1 MRAKT
6 RTITMSS
13 KKADA
18 LKAEVERRMKTGE
31 TFSISEIRMIMK
43 STGLSYAQVISQTK
57 SLKNLFPRQWTMRVS
72 RFLLLGMIFVCSFSA
87 CGKIRNQKLR
97 LHHL

>member
-6 RTITMSS
+6 RTVTMSS

-31 TFSISEIRMIMK
+31 TFSLDEIRMIMK
-43 STGLSYAQVISQTK
+43 STGLSYTQVISRTK
-57 SLKNLFPRQWTMRVS
+57 SLKKDMEREQERQGADFNKEEFISQAMDN
-72 RFLLLGMIFVCSFSA
+72 A
-87 CGKIRNQKLR
+87 GK
-97 LHHL
+97 

>member
-6 RTITMSS
+6 RTVTMSS

-31 TFSISEIRMIMK
+31 TFSLDEIRMIMK
-43 STGLSYAQVISQTK
+43 STGLSYAQVIRRTKALKKDMDREQERQGTDFNKEEFISQAMDNAG
-57 SLKNLFPRQWTMRVS
+57 LRTM
-72 RFLLLGMIFVCSFSA
+72 
-87 CGKIRNQKLR
+87 
-97 LHHL
+97 

>member
-31 TFSISEIRMIMK
+31 TFSLSEIRMIMK
-43 STGLSYAQVISQTK
+43 STGLSYAQVISRTK
-57 SLKNLFPRQWTMRVS
+57 SLKRDMENEQEKQGADFNKEEFISQAMDNAGNLRS
-72 RFLLLGMIFVCSFSA
+72 E
-87 CGKIRNQKLR
+87 
-97 LHHL
+97 

>member
-6 RTITMSS
+6 RTVTMSS

-31 TFSISEIRMIMK
+31 TFSLDEIRMIMK
-43 STGLSYAQVISQTK
+43 STGLSYAQVISRT
-57 SLKNLFPRQWTMRVS
+57 KNLKRDMEKEQEKQGADFNKEEFISQAMDN
-72 RFLLLGMIFVCSFSA
+72 A
-87 CGKIRNQKLR
+87 GK
-97 LHHL
+97 

>member
-6 RTITMSS
+6 RTITMSN

-31 TFSISEIRMIMK
+31 TFSLSEIRMIMK
-43 STGLSYAQVISQTK
+43 STGLSYAQVISRTK
-57 SLKNLFPRQWTMRVS
+57 SLKRDMEKEQEKQGADFNKEEFISQAMDNAVNLRS
-72 RFLLLGMIFVCSFSA
+72 E
-87 CGKIRNQKLR
+87 
-97 LHHL
+97 

>member
-6 RTITMSS
+6 RTVTMSS

-31 TFSISEIRMIMK
+31 SFSLEEIRMIMK
-43 STGLSYAQVISQTK
+43 STGLSYAQVIRRTK
-57 SLKNLFPRQWTMRVS
+57 ALKKDMDREQERQGTDFNKEEFITKAMDDAVRE
-72 RFLLLGMIFVCSFSA
+72 
-87 CGKIRNQKLR
+87 
-97 LHHL
+97 

>member
-43 STGLSYAQVISQTK
+43 STGLSYAQVISRTK
-57 SLKNLFPRQWTMRVS
+57 SLKRDMEKEQEKQGADFNKEEFISQAMDNAGNLRS
-72 RFLLLGMIFVCSFSA
+72 E
-87 CGKIRNQKLR
+87 
-97 LHHL
+97 

>member
-31 TFSISEIRMIMK
+31 SFSLEEIRMIMK
-43 STGLSYAQVISQTK
+43 STGLSYAQVIRRTK
-57 SLKNLFPRQWTMRVS
+57 ALKKDMDREQERQGTDFNKEEFITKAMDDAVRE
-72 RFLLLGMIFVCSFSA
+72 
-87 CGKIRNQKLR
+87 
-97 LHHL
+97 

>member
-6 RTITMSS
+6 RTITMSN

-31 TFSISEIRMIMK
+31 TFSLSEIRMIMK
-43 STGLSYAQVISQTK
+43 STGLSYAQVIRRTK
-57 SLKNLFPRQWTMRVS
+57 SLKRDMEKAQEKQGADFNKEEFISQAMDN
-72 RFLLLGMIFVCSFSA
+72 A
-87 CGKIRNQKLR
+87 GK
-97 LHHL
+97 

>member
-31 TFSISEIRMIMK
+31 SFSLEEIRMIMK
-43 STGLSYAQVISQTK
+43 STGLSYAQVIRRTK
-57 SLKNLFPRQWTMRVS
+57 ALKKDMDREQERQGTDFNKEEFITKAMDNAVRE
-72 RFLLLGMIFVCSFSA
+72 
-87 CGKIRNQKLR
+87 
-97 LHHL
+97 

>member
-6 RTITMSS
+6 RTVTMSS

-31 TFSISEIRMIMK
+31 TFSLDEIRMIMK
-43 STGLSYAQVISQTK
+43 STGLSYAQVISRTK
-57 SLKNLFPRQWTMRVS
+57 SLKKDMEREQERQGADFNKEEFISQAMDN
-72 RFLLLGMIFVCSFSA
+72 A
-87 CGKIRNQKLR
+87 GK
-97 LHHL
+97 

>member
-31 TFSISEIRMIMK
+31 TFSLSEIRMIMK
-43 STGLSYAQVISQTK
+43 STGLSYAQVISRTK
-57 SLKNLFPRQWTMRVS
+57 SLKRDMEKEQEKQGADFNKEEFISQAMDN
-72 RFLLLGMIFVCSFSA
+72 A
-87 CGKIRNQKLR
+87 GK
-97 LHHL
+97 

>member
-6 RTITMSS
+6 RTITMSN

-31 TFSISEIRMIMK
+31 TFSLSEIRMIMK
-43 STGLSYAQVISQTK
+43 STGLSYAQVISRT
-57 SLKNLFPRQWTMRVS
+57 KNLKRDMEKEQEKQGADFNKEEFISQAMDN
-72 RFLLLGMIFVCSFSA
+72 A
-87 CGKIRNQKLR
+87 GK
-97 LHHL
+97 

>member
-6 RTITMSS
+6 RTITMSN

-43 STGLSYAQVISQTK
+43 STGLSYAQVISRTK
-57 SLKNLFPRQWTMRVS
+57 SLKRDMEKEQEKQGADFNKEEFISQAMDNAGNLRS
-72 RFLLLGMIFVCSFSA
+72 E
-87 CGKIRNQKLR
+87 
-97 LHHL
+97 

>member
-6 RTITMSS
+6 RTVTMSS

-31 TFSISEIRMIMK
+31 TFSLDEIRMIMK
-43 STGLSYAQVISQTK
+43 STGLSYAQVISRTK
-57 SLKNLFPRQWTMRVS
+57 SLKRDMEKEQEKQGADFNKEEFISQAMDN
-72 RFLLLGMIFVCSFSA
+72 A
-87 CGKIRNQKLR
+87 GK
-97 LHHL
+97 

>member
-31 TFSISEIRMIMK
+31 TFSLSEIRMIMK
-43 STGLSYAQVISQTK
+43 STGLSYAQVISRTK
-57 SLKNLFPRQWTMRVS
+57 SLKRDMEKEQEKQGADFNKEEF
-72 RFLLLGMIFVCSFSA
+72 FSQA
-87 CGKIRNQKLR
+87 MDNAGK
-97 LHHL
+97 

>member
-43 STGLSYAQVISQTK
+43 STGLSYAQVISRTK
-57 SLKNLFPRQWTMRVS
+57 SLKRDMEKEQEKQGADFNKAEFISQAMDN
-72 RFLLLGMIFVCSFSA
+72 A
-87 CGKIRNQKLR
+87 GK
-97 LHHL
+97 

>member
-31 TFSISEIRMIMK
+31 TFSLSEIRMIMK
-43 STGLSYAQVISQTK
+43 STGLSYAQVISRTK
-57 SLKNLFPRQWTMRVS
+57 SLKRDMEKEQEKQGADFNKEEFISQAMDNAGNLRS
-72 RFLLLGMIFVCSFSA
+72 E
-87 CGKIRNQKLR
+87 
-97 LHHL
+97 

>member
-6 RTITMSS
+6 RTITMSN

-31 TFSISEIRMIMK
+31 TFSLSEIRMIMK
-43 STGLSYAQVISQTK
+43 STGLSYAQVISRTK
-57 SLKNLFPRQWTMRVS
+57 SLKKDMEREQERQGADFNKEEFISQAMDN
-72 RFLLLGMIFVCSFSA
+72 A
-87 CGKIRNQKLR
+87 GK
-97 LHHL
+97 

>member
-1 MRAKT
+1 
-6 RTITMSS
+6 MSS

-43 STGLSYAQVISQTK
+43 STGLSYAQVISRTK
-57 SLKNLFPRQWTMRVS
+57 SLKRDMEKEQEKQGADFNKEEFISQAMDNAGNLRS
-72 RFLLLGMIFVCSFSA
+72 E
-87 CGKIRNQKLR
+87 
-97 LHHL
+97 

>member
-31 TFSISEIRMIMK
+31 TFSINEIRMIMK
-43 STGLSYAQVISQTK
+43 STGLSYAQVISRTK
-57 SLKNLFPRQWTMRVS
+57 SLKRDMEKEQEKQGADFNKEEFISQAMDN
-72 RFLLLGMIFVCSFSA
+72 A
-87 CGKIRNQKLR
+87 GK
-97 LHHL
+97 

>member
-6 RTITMSS
+6 RTIMISN

-31 TFSISEIRMIMK
+31 TFSLSEIRMIMK
-43 STGLSYAQVISQTK
+43 STGLSYAQVISRTK
-57 SLKNLFPRQWTMRVS
+57 SLKRDMEKEQEKQGADFNKEEFISQAMDN
-72 RFLLLGMIFVCSFSA
+72 A
-87 CGKIRNQKLR
+87 GK
-97 LHHL
+97 

>member
-31 TFSISEIRMIMK
+31 TFSLSEIRMIMK
-43 STGLSYAQVISQTK
+43 STGLSYAQVISRTK
-57 SLKNLFPRQWTMRVS
+57 SLKRDMEKEQEKQGADFNKEEYISQAMDN
-72 RFLLLGMIFVCSFSA
+72 A
-87 CGKIRNQKLR
+87 GK
-97 LHHL
+97 

>member
-6 RTITMSS
+6 RTIMMSN

-31 TFSISEIRMIMK
+31 TFSLSEIRMIMK
-43 STGLSYAQVISQTK
+43 STGLSYAQVISRTK
-57 SLKNLFPRQWTMRVS
+57 SLKRDMEKEQEKQGADFNKEEFISQAMDNAGNLRS
-72 RFLLLGMIFVCSFSA
+72 E
-87 CGKIRNQKLR
+87 
-97 LHHL
+97 

>member
-43 STGLSYAQVISQTK
+43 STGLSYAQVISRTK
-57 SLKNLFPRQWTMRVS
+57 SLKRDMEKEQEKQGADFNKEEFISQAMDN
-72 RFLLLGMIFVCSFSA
+72 A
-87 CGKIRNQKLR
+87 GK
-97 LHHL
+97 

>member
-6 RTITMSS
+6 RTITMSN

-31 TFSISEIRMIMK
+31 TFSLSEIRMIMK
-43 STGLSYAQVISQTK
+43 STGLSYAQVISRTK
-57 SLKNLFPRQWTMRVS
+57 SLKRDMEKEQEKQGADFNKEEFISQAMNNAGNLRS
-72 RFLLLGMIFVCSFSA
+72 E
-87 CGKIRNQKLR
+87 
-97 LHHL
+97 

>member
-6 RTITMSS
+6 RTITMSN

-31 TFSISEIRMIMK
+31 TFSLSEIRMIMK
-43 STGLSYAQVISQTK
+43 STGLSYAQVISRTK
-57 SLKNLFPRQWTMRVS
+57 SLKRDMEKEQEKQGADFSKEEFISQAMDNAGNLRS
-72 RFLLLGMIFVCSFSA
+72 E
-87 CGKIRNQKLR
+87 
-97 LHHL
+97 

>member
-6 RTITMSS
+6 RPVTMSS

-31 TFSISEIRMIMK
+31 TFSLDEIRMIMK
-43 STGLSYAQVISQTK
+43 STGLSYAQVISRTK
-57 SLKNLFPRQWTMRVS
+57 SLKRDMEKEQEKQGADFNKEEFISQAMDNAGNLRS
-72 RFLLLGMIFVCSFSA
+72 E
-87 CGKIRNQKLR
+87 
-97 LHHL
+97 

>member
-13 KKADA
+13 KKADV

-31 TFSISEIRMIMK
+31 TFSLSEIRMIMK
-43 STGLSYAQVISQTK
+43 STGLSYAQVISRTK
-57 SLKNLFPRQWTMRVS
+57 SLKRDMEKEQEKQGADFNKEEFISQAMDN
-72 RFLLLGMIFVCSFSA
+72 A
-87 CGKIRNQKLR
+87 GK
-97 LHHL
+97 

>member
-6 RTITMSS
+6 RTITMSN

-31 TFSISEIRMIMK
+31 TFSLSEVRMIMK
-43 STGLSYAQVISQTK
+43 NTGLSYAQVISRTK
-57 SLKNLFPRQWTMRVS
+57 SLKRDMEKEQEKQGADFNKEEFISQAMDN
-72 RFLLLGMIFVCSFSA
+72 A
-87 CGKIRNQKLR
+87 GK
-97 LHHL
+97 

>member
-6 RTITMSS
+6 RTITMSN

-31 TFSISEIRMIMK
+31 TFSLSEIRMIMK
-43 STGLSYAQVISQTK
+43 STGLSYAQVISRTK
-57 SLKNLFPRQWTMRVS
+57 SLKRDMEKEQEKQGADFNKEEFVS
-72 RFLLLGMIFVCSFSA
+72 QAMDNA
-87 CGKIRNQKLR
+87 GK
-97 LHHL
+97 

>member
-6 RTITMSS
+6 RTIIMSN

-31 TFSISEIRMIMK
+31 TFSLSEIRMIMK
-43 STGLSYAQVISQTK
+43 STGLSYAQVISRTK
-57 SLKNLFPRQWTMRVS
+57 SLKRDMEKEQEKQGADFNKEEFISQAMDN
-72 RFLLLGMIFVCSFSA
+72 A
-87 CGKIRNQKLR
+87 GK
-97 LHHL
+97 